1 MAFIHNESL
10 NQLITQIQNDANHK
24 YVRKT
29 IGEAEVPVFF
39 VQVLQWLLGGLVA
52 DKKRVDLYI
61 LATTLVKMGT
71 DMHER
76 VAVASPDSENEK
88 KQQLT
93 VLAGDHYSSLFYRH
107 LAGRHETE
115 GIRCLAGVTCRV
127 NEWKMSLHSLLH
139 DEEDP
144 DVEKVWFYFEKI
156 ATAWITALAD
166 FFHVEENLKVQ
177 IAEALVVLHEAT
189 QTAVSRLHQHE
200 VWTNKLRE
208 KEAFLQ
214 EACSQAGDPGLTC
227 LIHQLPKT
235 DTAVS
240 KASDES

>member
-24 YVRKT
+24 YVRKI

-39 VQVLQWLLGGLVA
+39 VQVLQWLLGDLAV
-52 DKKRVDLYI
+52 DKKRADLYI

-76 VAVASPDSENEK
+76 VAVASPDSENEQ

-93 VLAGDHYSSLFYRH
+93 VLAGDHYSSLFYWH
-107 LAGRHETE
+107 LAGWHETE

-139 DEEDP
+139 DKKDP

-156 ATAWITALAD
+156 ATAWVTALAD

-177 IAEALVVLHEAT
+177 IAKALVVLYETT
-189 QTAVSRLHQHE
+189 QTADSRLHQHE
-200 VWTNKLRE
+200 VWTNELRQRVE
-208 KEAFLQ
+208 FLQ
-214 EACSQAGDPGLTC
+214 EAGRQAGDPFLTF
-227 LIHQLPKT
+227 LIHQLPET